1 MKQDQGPDSSSKPY
15 RRHRS
20 IWGSAGVVLG
30 CPGGPRAYEEEGCTL
45 SRLRS
50 SLLQGVGGLENQ
62 PNGSLTA
69 NTRLPG
75 IPTSH

>member
-30 CPGGPRAYEEEGCTL
+30 CPSGPKAYEEERRTL

-50 SLLQGVGGLENQ
+50 SLLQGVGGLRTNRIG
-62 PNGSLTA
+62 P
-69 NTRLPG
+69 
-75 IPTSH
+75 